1 MAAGDVTYAAASS
14 LTLTSL
20 AGLASAGYWGSA
32 AVDNSSSANYLDVF
46 VGGKVVVNATIAAG
60 NYQIYLYAYGSYD
73 GTTMTAGLNN
83 VSLPGAI
90 TWGTNTGVNGYQD
103 LRLLGVASV
112 EGTDDGDMVEFG
124 PFSIAQAFGGFVPPK
139 WGVVLYNATG
149 AALDATG
156 TGNEIKWTGVK
167 IATS

>member
-1 MAAGDVTYAAASS
+1 MAAGDVTYSSASS

-20 AGLASAGYWGSA
+20 AGLASTGYWGSSA
-32 AVDNSSSANYLDVF
+32 IDNNTSGAYYLDVM
-46 VGGKVVVNATIAAG
+46 VGGKIVVNGTIAADG
-60 NYQIYLYAYGSYD
+60 YIEVYAYGSYD
-73 GTTMTAGLNN
+73 GTTMTGGLNN

-90 TWGTNTGVNGYQD
+90 TWGTNTGANGYQD

-112 EGTDDGDMVEFG
+112 DDTDDGDTVEFG

-139 WGVVLYNATG
+139 WGVVIKNSTG
-149 AALDATG
+149 AAFDATG
-156 TGNEIKWTGVK
+156 TGNEVKYVGVK